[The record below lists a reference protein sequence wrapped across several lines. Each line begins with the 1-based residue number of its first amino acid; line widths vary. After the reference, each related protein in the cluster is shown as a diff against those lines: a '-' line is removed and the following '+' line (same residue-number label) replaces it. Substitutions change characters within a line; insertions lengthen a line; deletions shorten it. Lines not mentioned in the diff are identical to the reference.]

1 MAFSLPSA
9 TEDSSTSIVKV
20 TTNVYKRGWERIEE
34 RLIFGKGI
42 ECHSCLQNLLRIIT
56 GKCNVCE
63 EVTFLIINRYTGC
76 INGNMLLR
84 KVRWRAGTYGCR

>member
-42 ECHSCLQNLLRIIT
+42 KCHSCLQNLLRIIT
-56 GKCNVCE
+56 CKCNVCE
-63 EVTFLIINRYTGC
+63 EVTFLIINRYIGC
-76 INGNMLLR
+76 INGDMLHR
-84 KVRWRAGTYGCR
+84 KDSWWA